1 MIVFDAEKMRPYRAA
16 DLDRLL
22 RFVGECNRAHDAG
35 AIRHPGDVIHFMSNT
50 LRGRDLERH
59 IFLYEES
66 DGLLRA
72 LVMLY
77 PGATWYYDLLLDS
90 DLRSAGNDAFETAAL
105 VWTGDAAWS
114 ASQATGS
121 APEGA
126 ENTEDSAIGVDLTVG
141 DTVRQSIL
149 ERLGYQPV
157 TTPGMLYTTRSL
169 NEPIPD
175 KLLPDE
181 FSMRPVAGE
190 HEAGL
195 VAEVHNGAFKPKWDA
210 EQYLAVMRT
219 PGFQI
224 DHELVVVAPDGR
236 FAAFTII
243 WLDPISRTGYF
254 EPVGCHRDFQRRG
267 LTSALMYEG
276 MRRMRAAG
284 METAIVCYNA
294 DNVSGVPLY
303 RSVGFKTRYEI
314 TEYRKPMAPA

>member
-1 MIVFDAEKMRPYRAA
+1 MIVFDTEKMRPYRAA

-22 RFVGECNRAHDAG
+22 RFVGECNRAPDAG
-35 AIRHPGDVIHFMSNT
+35 AIRHPGDVIHFMSNS

-59 IFLYEES
+59 IFLYEED
-66 DGLLRA
+66 DGRLCA

-77 PGATWYYDLLLDS
+77 PGPTWNYELLLDS
-90 DLRSAGNDAFETAAL
+90 DLRSADDDAFETAAT
-105 VWTGDAAWS
+105 VWAGDAAWR

-126 ENTEDSAIGVDLTVG
+126 EGGAIGVELTVG
-141 DTVRQSIL
+141 DTVRQSFL

-169 NEPIPD
+169 NESIPD
-175 KLLPDE
+175 KPLPE
-181 FSMRPVAGE
+181 GFSIRPVAGE

-195 VAEVHNGAFKPKWDA
+195 VAEVHNGAFRPKWDA

-224 DHELVVVAPDGR
+224 NHELVVVAPDGR
-236 FAAFTII
+236 FAAFVII
-243 WLDPISRTGYF
+243 WLDPISRTGLF
-254 EPVGCHRDFQRRG
+254 EPVGCRRDFQRRG

-284 METAIVCYNA
+284 METAIVCYHA

-303 RSVGFKTRYEI
+303 RSVGFQTRYQI
-314 TEYRKPMAPA
+314 TNYRKQIV

>member
-1 MIVFDAEKMRPYRAA
+1 MIVFDAGKMRPYRAA

-22 RFVGECNRAHDAG
+22 RFVGECNRAPDAG
-35 AIRHPGDVIHFMSNT
+35 AIRHPGDVIHFMSNS

-59 IFLYEES
+59 ISLYEADS
-66 DGLLRA
+66 RLLA

-77 PGATWYYDLLLDS
+77 PGAMWYYELLLDPE
-90 DLRSAGNDAFETAAL
+90 LRSPDDDAFETAAL
-105 VWTGDAAWS
+105 VWAEDAAWT
-114 ASQATGS
+114 ASQAAGSAAGS

-126 ENTEDSAIGVDLTVG
+126 EGGAIGVELTIG
-141 DTVRQSIL
+141 DTVRQHIL

-157 TTPGMLYTTRSL
+157 MTPGMLYTMRSL

-175 KLLPDE
+175 KPLPEE
-181 FSMRPVAGE
+181 FSIRPVAGE

-195 VAEVHNGAFKPKWDA
+195 VAEVHNGAFRPKWDA

-224 DHELVVVAPDGR
+224 DHELVVVEPDGR

-243 WLDPISRTGYF
+243 WLDPISRSGYF

-294 DNVSGVPLY
+294 DNASGVPFY
-303 RSVGFKTRYEI
+303 RSVGFQTRYEI
-314 TEYRKPMAPA
+314 TEYRKQIV

>member
-1 MIVFDAEKMRPYRAA
+1 MIVFDAGKMRPYQAA

-22 RFVGECNRAHDAG
+22 RFVGECNRAPDAG
-35 AIRHPGDVIHFMSNT
+35 AIRHPGDVIHFMSNS

-59 IFLYEES
+59 IFLYEEA
-66 DGLLRA
+66 DGWLRA

-77 PGATWYYDLLLDS
+77 PGAMWYYELLFDPE
-90 DLRSAGNDAFETAAL
+90 LRSPDDDAFETAAV
-105 VWTGDAAWS
+105 VWAGDAAWR

-126 ENTEDSAIGVDLTVG
+126 EGDAIGVELTIG
-141 DTVRQSIL
+141 DTVRQHIL

-157 TTPGMLYTTRSL
+157 TTPGMLYTARSL
-169 NEPIPD
+169 NESISD
-175 KLLPDE
+175 KPLPE
-181 FSMRPVAGE
+181 GFSMRPVAGE

-195 VAEVHNGAFKPKWDA
+195 AAEVHNGAFKPKWDA

-236 FAAFTII
+236 FAAFVII
-243 WLDPISRTGYF
+243 WLDPISRSGYF
-254 EPVGCHRDFQRRG
+254 EPVGCHLDFQRRG
-267 LTSALMYEG
+267 LSSALMYEG

-284 METAIVCYNA
+284 METAIVCYHA

-314 TEYRKPMAPA
+314 TEYRKQMA

>member
-1 MIVFDAEKMRPYRAA
+1 
-16 DLDRLL
+16 
-22 RFVGECNRAHDAG
+22 
-35 AIRHPGDVIHFMSNT
+35 MSNS

-59 IFLYEES
+59 IFLYEVS
-66 DGLLRA
+66 GGLLRA

-90 DLRSAGNDAFETAAL
+90 ELRSAGDDAFEAAAL
-105 VWTGDAAWS
+105 TWAESAAWT
-114 ASQATGS
+114 ASQVARSATES
-121 APEGA
+121 AES
-126 ENTEDSAIGVDLTVG
+126 TEDSAIGVDLTVG

-149 ERLGYQPV
+149 EHLSYQPV

-169 NEPIPD
+169 RDPIPD
-175 KLLPDE
+175 KPLPDG
-181 FSMRPVAGE
+181 FSMRSVAGA
-190 HEAGL
+190 HEARP
-195 VAEVHNGAFKPKWDA
+195 VAEVHNGAFTPKWDA
-210 EQYLAVMRT
+210 EKYLAVMHT

-236 FAAFTII
+236 FAAFVII
-243 WLDPISRTGYF
+243 WLDSISCTGLF

-303 RSVGFKTRYEI
+303 RSVGFQTRYQI
-314 TEYRKPMAPA
+314 TEYRKQIV

>member
-1 MIVFDAEKMRPYRAA
+1 MVVFDQGKMRPYRAA
-16 DLDRLL
+16 DLDWLL
-22 RFVGECNRAHDAG
+22 RFVGECNLAPDAG
-35 AIRHPGDVIHFMSNT
+35 AIRHPGDVIHFMSNM

-72 LVMLY
+72 LVMLF
-77 PGATWYYDLLLDS
+77 PGATWYYDPLLDPA
-90 DLRSAGNDAFETAAL
+90 LRAAADDAFEAAAIT
-105 VWTGDAAWS
+105 WAENATWN
-114 ASQATGS
+114 ASQAAESGS
-121 APEGA
+121 AGA
-126 ENTEDSAIGVDLTVG
+126 EDSAVGIELTVG

-149 ERLGYQPV
+149 EHLGYQPV

-169 NEPIPD
+169 SDPIPD
-175 KLLPDE
+175 KSLPDG

-195 VAEVHNGAFKPKWDA
+195 VAEVHNGAFRPKWDA
-210 EQYLAVMRT
+210 EQYLTVMRT

-236 FAAFTII
+236 FAAFVII
-243 WLDPISRTGYF
+243 WLDPISRTGLF

-276 MRRMRAAG
+276 MRRMRAARI
-284 METAIVCYNA
+284 ETAIVLYNA
-294 DNVSGVPLY
+294 DNEAGVSLY
-303 RSVGFKTRYEI
+303 RSVGFQMRYQI
-314 TEYRKPMAPA
+314 TEYRKPMA

>member
-1 MIVFDAEKMRPYRAA
+1 MIVFDAEKMRSYHAA

-22 RFVGECNRAHDAG
+22 RFVGKCNRAPDAG
-35 AIRHPGDVIHFMSNT
+35 AIRHPGDVIHFMSNS

-77 PGATWYYDLLLDS
+77 PGPTWNYDLLLDA
-90 DLRSAGNDAFETAAL
+90 DLRSPDDDAFETAAL
-105 VWTGDAAWS
+105 VWAGDAAWS

-121 APEGA
+121 AAEGA
-126 ENTEDSAIGVDLTVG
+126 EGGAIGVELTIG

-157 TTPGMLYTTRSL
+157 TTPGMLYSTRSL

-175 KLLPDE
+175 KPLPE
-181 FSMRPVAGE
+181 GFSMRPVAGE

-195 VAEVHNGAFKPKWDA
+195 VAEVHNGAFRPKWDA

-243 WLDPISRTGYF
+243 WLDPTSRSGYF
-254 EPVGCHRDFQRRG
+254 EPVGCHRDFQWRG

-303 RSVGFKTRYEI
+303 RSVGFQTRYQI
-314 TEYRKPMAPA
+314 TEYRKSMA

>member
-1 MIVFDAEKMRPYRAA
+1 MIVFDARKMRPYHAA

-22 RFVGECNRAHDAG
+22 RFVGECNRAPDAG
-35 AIRHPGDVIHFMSNT
+35 AIRHAGDVIHFMSNS
-50 LRGRDLERH
+50 LHGRDLERH
-59 IFLYEES
+59 IFLYEEA
-66 DGLLRA
+66 DGRIRA

-77 PGATWYYDLLLDS
+77 PGAMWNYELLLDPG
-90 DLRSAGNDAFETAAL
+90 LRSADDDAFETEAL
-105 VWTGDAAWS
+105 VWAGDAAWI

-121 APEGA
+121 APERA
-126 ENTEDSAIGVDLTVG
+126 EGGAIGVELSIG

-149 ERLGYQPV
+149 ERLGYQRV
-157 TTPGMLYTTRSL
+157 TTASMLYTARSL
-169 NEPIPD
+169 RDPIPD
-175 KLLPDE
+175 KPLLDG
-181 FSMRPVAGE
+181 FRMRPVAGE

-195 VAEVHNGAFKPKWDA
+195 VAEAHNGAFTPKWDA
-210 EQYLAVMRT
+210 ERYLAVMRT

-243 WLDPISRTGYF
+243 WLDPISRNGYF

-276 MRRMRAAG
+276 MRRMLAAG
-284 METAIVCYNA
+284 METAIVCYHA

-303 RSVGFKTRYEI
+303 RSVGFLTRYEI
-314 TEYRKPMAPA
+314 TDYRKQMA

>member
-1 MIVFDAEKMRPYRAA
+1 MIVFDTEKMRPYRAA

-22 RFVGECNRAHDAG
+22 RFVGECNRAPDAG
-35 AIRHPGDVIHFMSNT
+35 AIRHPGDVIHFMSNS

-59 IFLYEES
+59 IFLYEER
-66 DGLLRA
+66 DGELRA

-77 PGATWYYDLLLDS
+77 PGATWYYELLLAPDS
-90 DLRSAGNDAFETAAL
+90 ALHRGEAFEAAAIAWAGNAAWTAAQ
-105 VWTGDAAWS
+105 AAGS
-114 ASQATGS
+114 AS
-121 APEGA
+121 EGV
-126 ENTEDSAIGVDLTVG
+126 EGGAIGMELTVG

-157 TTPGMLYTTRSL
+157 TTPGMLYTTRFL
-169 NEPIPD
+169 RDPIPD
-175 KLLPDE
+175 KPLPDG

-243 WLDPISRTGYF
+243 WLDPISRTGLF
-254 EPVGCHRDFQRRG
+254 EPVGCHHDFQRRG

-294 DNVSGVPLY
+294 DNVSGVALY
-303 RSVGFKTRYEI
+303 RSVGFQMRYEI
-314 TEYRKPMAPA
+314 TEYRKPMA